1 MHIYK
6 YKYIYI
12 IYIYIDV
19 YVYVCVYVCVY
30 AYVCVPISQQ
40 YLMFSDIAKADVFAG
55 PDSPSDKWLEQ
66 PLSHSGRA
74 AGAAAHSATLPEWLT
89 QHSATVAERLE
100 QPLTQP
106 LCQSG

>member
-1 MHIYK
+1 
-6 YKYIYI
+6 
-12 IYIYIDV
+12 
-19 YVYVCVYVCVY
+19 
-30 AYVCVPISQQ
+30 
-40 YLMFSDIAKADVFAG
+40 MFSDIAKADVFAG

-106 LCQSG
+106 LCHSARVANAALSHSGRVAEGQSG

>member
-1 MHIYK
+1 MYIVIC
-6 YKYIYI
+6 IYI
-12 IYIYIDV
+12 NINI

-30 AYVCVPISQQ
+30 VYVCVPISQQ

-66 PLSHSGRA
+66 PLSHS
-74 AGAAAHSATLPEWLT
+74 ATL
-89 QHSATVAERLE
+89 AERLE